1 MIELKPQNQMIT
13 PTKITIDKTEAAR
26 RQLGTAIDLW
36 FNDSEPVA
44 IHTLACAA
52 HELLATLLEKQGK
65 SALAFD
71 PSLYKPGSAGEVKK
85 ALHKHYNFFKHA
97 DRDTDAKIEFP
108 IGITEMFLLMAI
120 EGWRDLMGKRE
131 PSHFAYWL
139 WHMIHNQEIMQL
151 RDRQTGAPLP
161 SVPTEIVREFISIPK
176 RQFKMF
182 SIMAFEQD
190 VSGGWFSSLGRF
202 Q

>member
-1 MIELKPQNQMIT
+1 MIELKRQTQMIT
-13 PTKITIDKTEAAR
+13 PIKITIDKTEAAR

-71 PSLYKPGSAGEVKK
+71 TSLYRPGYAGEVKK

-97 DRDTDAKIEFP
+97 DRDTDARIEFP
-108 IGITEMFLLMAI
+108 VGITEMFLLMAI

-131 PSHFAYWL
+131 PSHFAYWS
-139 WHMIHNQEIMQL
+139 WHLIHNPEIMPL
-151 RDRQTGAPLP
+151 NSRETGQPMPGLP
-161 SVPTEIVREFISIPK
+161 SEVRREFGAVPK
-176 RQFKMF
+176 KQFKMLC
-182 SIMAFEQD
+182 IMAFEQD
-190 VSGGWFSSLGRF
+190 ASGGSFSAFRGY
-202 Q
+202 